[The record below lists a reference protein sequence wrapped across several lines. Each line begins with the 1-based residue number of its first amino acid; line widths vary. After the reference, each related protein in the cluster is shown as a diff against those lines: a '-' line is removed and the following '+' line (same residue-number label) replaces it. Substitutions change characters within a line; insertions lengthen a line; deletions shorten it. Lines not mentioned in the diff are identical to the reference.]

1 MWLSCGSVCQP
12 HLCHSISM
20 VSGNPFGFY
29 TILEAL
35 RNRNFRFPKSG
46 INHGARRILNFYL
59 SFSHDSSTY
68 KIVLNY
74 DFGKKI
80 EYSKKTSSWEI

>member
-1 MWLSCGSVCQP
+1 MVVMWFGMTTTP
-12 HLCHSISM
+12 M
-20 VSGNPFGFY
+20 PFNLNGFRKPLGFY

-35 RNRNFRFPKSG
+35 RNRNSKSG

-80 EYSKKTSSWEI
+80 EYSKKTSSWAI